1 MHRKSRPRSTPGT
14 SSRYGFSTSDVDV
27 AHETWDL
34 RPDVHREGSQFGP
47 QREVREERADRF
59 DKSRKLAPPKMDES
73 AFDTDCRRLEGEKKR
88 VLLPSSGPHFS
99 RNTSLTSLQAATVEV
114 ATGQICNTMNAD
126 FPTFRVPPYDMV
138 PEFELRS
145 LHSSTATFTAERE
158 GRDRVGLP
166 VASIDPEFSMDDPVL
181 LGGPVFVGS
190 LLAYLLYGAL
200 LVQFFH
206 YLCELPSKASWAG
219 PAVAGL
225 VVIVETLSVCFIAQM
240 GWSTVVIPLRGSS
253 VDNLSEFPASSSLNP
268 VLNGL
273 AACIVQLCFAHRIW
287 RLSRSSWG
295 RYVAAVVAFLTV
307 SQFADTIV
315 IAVQFWRLNNRLL
328 DSSKARTM
336 QIVVA
341 VYLGVTL
348 TCDIMITVAMIL
360 ILRKYKQ
367 LTTFHSTK
375 RILNTLT
382 VHTIENGLV
391 TSICAAV
398 NLVLYF
404 ARPGDAIHI
413 VFQFI
418 IGRLH
423 ANVLLAH
430 LNHQIVVRNAAAT
443 ETIELSARE
452 NAPGTVVRTTDPS
465 NRGPDTH
472 FELTVLSSMRISQS
486 HNAPWPGGGGRSHS
500 RSSLD
505 VDLDI
510 LETKRDLSIS

>member
-1 MHRKSRPRSTPGT
+1 M
-14 SSRYGFSTSDVDV
+14 
-27 AHETWDL
+27 
-34 RPDVHREGSQFGP
+34 
-47 QREVREERADRF
+47 EVYW
-59 DKSRKLAPPKMDES
+59 
-73 AFDTDCRRLEGEKKR
+73 
-88 VLLPSSGPHFS
+88 VLNVTRGIAV
-99 RNTSLTSLQAATVEV
+99 SL
-114 ATGQICNTMNAD
+114 
-126 FPTFRVPPYDMV
+126 
-138 PEFELRS
+138 ELRQT
-145 LHSSTATFTAERE
+145 LK
-158 GRDRVGLP
+158 GLP
-166 VASIDPEFSMDDPVL
+166 VASIGPVPFSKLSSPDSPQRATQRHGLEFLTRDTRSLAWTIQCCCDPVL
-181 LGGPVFVGS
+181 LGGPVFIGS

-225 VVIVETLSVCFIAQM
+225 VVIVETFSVCFIAQM

-273 AACIVQLCFAHRIW
+273 AACVVQLCFAHRIW

-295 RYVAAVVAFLTV
+295 RYVAAIVAFLTA

-315 IAVQFWRLNNRLL
+315 IAFSRLNNRLL

-336 QIVVA
+336 QIIVA

-360 ILRKYKQ
+360 ILRRYKK
-367 LTTFHSTK
+367 LTTIHSMK

-418 IGRLH
+418 IGKLH

-452 NAPGTVVRTTDPS
+452 RAPGTVFSANVAVS
-465 NRGPDTH
+465 
-472 FELTVLSSMRISQS
+472 
-486 HNAPWPGGGGRSHS
+486 
-500 RSSLD
+500 
-505 VDLDI
+505 
-510 LETKRDLSIS
+510 